1 MSRAEKASYR
11 TCHSALIYVF
21 ESRQKRMRAFTGCE
35 TSSDEFVAPQREIL
49 VELSFF
55 SLYFFFISQSIF
67 EELLFKNFPN
77 ARHGQ

>member
-1 MSRAEKASYR
+1 
-11 TCHSALIYVF
+11 
-21 ESRQKRMRAFTGCE
+21 MRAFTGCE
-35 TSSDEFVAPQREIL
+35 TSSDEFVAQREIL

-67 EELLFKNFPN
+67 DELLFKNFPN